1 MHRYTKIAINSRRKK
16 VKLIKVMERAAEFWD
31 SGDAQIPRDI
41 PINWIYRTWYTHSC
55 RRHLA
60 AQKSS

>member
-1 MHRYTKIAINSRRKK
+1 
-16 VKLIKVMERAAEFWD
+16 MERAAEFWD